1 MRTGKKEKAMKKVIA
16 LLLAV
21 LLLLGLVACGED
33 TDTDTQPSDHE
44 STNDYGID
52 ITPSAGIEV
61 TDLLSRIPKCDEI
74 NFDEFKLLKKDDY
87 VALIFSGREIED
99 LFYAYR
105 DALHDAG
112 YWLSHSSDSEYDEG
126 LIEDY
131 RSGMN
136 ADPDIRLVLSG
147 YLAII
152 IGENPPEAS
161 ECFGLL
167 DVVDQKSELRKS
179 FGIYSN
185 AVDIFAGEWVEQDGY
200 GAMIFKDI
208 TDNTI
213 LDTLENDMSKY
224 GFRQK
229 DASNLENAQLRRYRQ
244 TGVKDS
250 DRYVGYNADTKT
262 VVIVVGELP
271 SEYTCWM
278 LLGMTKEEL
287 GGPQFGGDVNSYMP
301 EDGVSCIRIYYS
313 EKVSE
318 GEALRVYQACDVS
331 KTRLEKYIEEL
342 TALGYTQT
350 VREEQ
355 DGSIYY
361 EAKLKAYR
369 DVDVYVTVQLAWSNK
384 KLAYAFSAP
393 GHAQEKSEL
402 LESAATYAGNMTG
415 KSPDEAPD
423 DGYQPLELSNATRVE
438 NVGSNKIYYFEGAYL
453 IKSARLYIEE
463 LMKQGY
469 QEGEMPY
476 VPDVVPYTVEY
487 AHNWLVNESMGDES
501 WVIVAAWDKM
511 AMVITSGE
519 KPTYR
524 EHDLWDMV
532 GCYMP
537 FDIGYLET
545 VYTEFCAKYGVL
557 GFDGESWSSDGYFAH
572 YGHHVSLD
580 DVNWMIGEL
589 EKAGFVYRSQY
600 TVDGADIWIY
610 CRVDDYELLDAS
622 IYARILLK
630 DGFGELEFGYGA
642 RMQSQNMQ

>member
-1 MRTGKKEKAMKKVIA
+1 MKKVIA

-21 LLLLGLVACGED
+21 LLLLGLVACGAD
-33 TDTDTQPSDHE
+33 MDVDTQPSDHE
-44 STNDYGID
+44 STGDHGPD
-52 ITPSAGIEV
+52 ITPSTGIEV
-61 TDLLSRIPKCDEI
+61 ADLLSRIPKCDEV
-74 NFDEFKLLKKDDY
+74 NFDDFKLLEKEAY
-87 VALIFSGREIED
+87 TALIFAGRETED

-131 RSGMN
+131 HSGMN

-152 IGENPPEAS
+152 IGEEPPEAS

-167 DVVDQKSELRKS
+167 DVVDQKSELRKQLD
-179 FGIYSN
+179 YTN
-185 AVDIFAGEWVEQDGY
+185 ALDMDSGEWIEQDGY
-200 GAMIFKDI
+200 GAMIFKNFREDFSA
-208 TDNTI
+208 TI
-213 LDTLENDMSKY
+213 DAIYKDYKMYGYSQQDSCGNGNAELRNYKKY
-224 GFRQK
+224 GTTVRM
-229 DASNLENAQLRRYRQ
+229 RI
-244 TGVKDS
+244 
-250 DRYVGYNADTKT
+250 GYNTDTQT
-262 VVIVVGELP
+262 LIIVVGELP
-271 SEYTCWM
+271 TEYTCWL

-287 GGPQFGGDVNSYMP
+287 GEPRFEGDVYDYMP
-301 EDGVSCIRIYYS
+301 KDAESCVRVYYS
-313 EKVSE
+313 DKLDASKKLS
-318 GEALRVYQACDVS
+318 AYQACDVA

-342 TALGYTQT
+342 NALGYVQT
-350 VREEQ
+350 AREEN
-355 DGSIYY
+355 GNSVYY
-361 EAKLKAYR
+361 EAKIKVYR
-369 DVDVYVTVQLAWSNK
+369 DVELYVTAQLAWVDE

-393 GHAQEKSEL
+393 GLALEKNEL
-402 LESAATYAGNMTG
+402 LESAATYTGSATG
-415 KSPDEAPD
+415 KDPNAPPD

-438 NVGSNKIYYFEGAYL
+438 KVGSNKIYYFEGEYPVQ
-453 IKSARLYIEE
+453 SARLYIEA

-469 QEGEMPY
+469 KDEQMPY
-476 VPDVVPYTVEY
+476 VPDIKPYVVEY
-487 AHNWLVNESMGDES
+487 AHNWLVNEGMGDES

-519 KPTYR
+519 KPTWR
-524 EHDLWDMV
+524 EHDLWDML
-532 GCYMP
+532 GCYMR

-545 VYTEFCAKYGVL
+545 VYTEFCDEHGVI
-557 GFDGESWSSDGYFAH
+557 GVEGESWDSNGYFAN
-572 YGHHVSLD
+572 YGYDVTLD

-610 CRVDDYELLDAS
+610 CRVDDYELLDAT